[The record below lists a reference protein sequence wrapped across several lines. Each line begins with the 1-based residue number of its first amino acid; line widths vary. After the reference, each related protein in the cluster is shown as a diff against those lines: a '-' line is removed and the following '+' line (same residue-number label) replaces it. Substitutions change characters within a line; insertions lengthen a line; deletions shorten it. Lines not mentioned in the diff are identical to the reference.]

1 MKKFNGISI
10 INLAIFFYG
19 IFQWKMWHF
28 VASQYVVSDIHLLF
42 GLVVAFPLM
51 EGMQSLLKFAHKINA
66 FICDFII
73 AMKVC

>member
-1 MKKFNGISI
+1 
-10 INLAIFFYG
+10 
-19 IFQWKMWHF
+19 
-28 VASQYVVSDIHLLF
+28 LLF